1 MPAAGQIRSAF
12 SDPHRMGRPPPAV
25 QNPLE
30 RALAAGG
37 KSSQADVAPM
47 EFFAVHIRKRA
58 LPINFYDARVFVKHF
73 RMGEANCQSIYE
85 LR

>member
-1 MPAAGQIRSAF
+1 
-12 SDPHRMGRPPPAV
+12 
-25 QNPLE
+25 
-30 RALAAGG
+30 
-37 KSSQADVAPM
+37 M